1 MTGQEGWGHWRPQF
15 RQGELSRLVRA
26 WYRRVECSSC
36 SAAVGR
42 ACRSLSGYPTDH
54 HRVRRDAAGPPPYEE
69 WRRQGLIPE
78 IRRQAAP
85 AVFDASRA
93 AQSEFGVD
101 EPLGDAVAVVRH
113 VLADRLGF
121 ALGDEATLDRFDDAV
136 RALVLARGPEGS
148 ADMITVLA
156 SQIATLALSLAGPVG
171 DPETLLTTLVRSQV
185 AHVRRHRHA
194 GQRLRAQET

>member
-1 MTGQEGWGHWRPQF
+1 
-15 RQGELSRLVRA
+15 LSRLVRA

-54 HRVRRDAAGPPPYEE
+54 HRARREAAGPPPYEE
-69 WRRQGLIPE
+69 WRRQGLVPE
-78 IRRQAAP
+78 DLRRAVP

-93 AQSEFGVD
+93 AQVEFGVD
-101 EPLGDAVAVVRH
+101 ESLGDAVAVVRH

-121 ALGDEATLDRFDDAV
+121 TLGDEATLDRFDDAV

-148 ADMITVLA
+148 ADVITVLA
-156 SQIATLALSLAGPVG
+156 SQMATLTLSLAAPVG
-171 DPETLLTTLVRSQV
+171 DPDALLTTLVRSQV
-185 AHVRRHRHA
+185 AHVRGQRHA
-194 GQRLRAQET
+194 GQRLRPQET